1 MHLGMWNSIIIVLSF
16 SFVVIFLD
24 EYVVK
29 PWRHRKWERTAAS
42 GDKEAQRLLEM
53 ARSDLFWGVAA
64 GGIVTIISRC

>member
-16 SFVVIFLD
+16 SFVVVFLD

-29 PWRHRKWERTAAS
+29 PWRHRKWERKAAS

-53 ARSDLFWGVAA
+53 ARSAKV
-64 GGIVTIISRC
+64 SEE